1 MKHAYV
7 VGCAG
12 LADFLTLSGRQEY
25 RANSLCSPTWLVM
38 PALKSRT
45 NPHQAG
51 CASLFAFRY
60 KMRLVYAHF
69 PINANAESGGKELSI
84 RNFLGEKVVRH
95 IPMGE
100 GVIVKKDVDVKDQ
113 LLFEGNNIEH
123 VSRCVLL
130 LVTIVFLLA
139 RSQRVVMLW

>member
-1 MKHAYV
+1 
-7 VGCAG
+7 
-12 LADFLTLSGRQEY
+12 
-25 RANSLCSPTWLVM
+25 
-38 PALKSRT
+38 
-45 NPHQAG
+45 
-51 CASLFAFRY
+51 
-60 KMRLVYAHF
+60 MRLVYAHF

-130 LVTIVFLLA
+130 LVTVVLLLA
-139 RSQRVVMLW
+139 RTQRVVMLW